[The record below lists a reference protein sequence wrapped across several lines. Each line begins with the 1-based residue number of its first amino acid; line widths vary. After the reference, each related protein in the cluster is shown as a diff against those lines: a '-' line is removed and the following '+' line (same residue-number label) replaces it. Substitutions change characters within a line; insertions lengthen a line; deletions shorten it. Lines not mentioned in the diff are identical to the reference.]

1 MTHNTLR
8 SLVSAAVLAA
18 SAALPLAA
26 TAQVAGASV
35 LGVTET
41 VHASL
46 ANGWSVKKA
55 ILGKDVY
62 NDDAKPEV
70 VGKVDDIIINP
81 KGSVSYAIVNASKFL
96 GLSSHDVLIPVE
108 QFTVEN
114 NRITLRG
121 ATKDALRKLPQFK
134 YADNAGKALK

>member
-1 MTHNTLR
+1 MTKTIR
-8 SLVSAAVLAA
+8 SLFPAVLLAA

-26 TAQVAGASV
+26 TAQVAGGTV

-41 VHASL
+41 VHASV

-62 NDDAKPEV
+62 NNDAKPEV

-108 QFTVEN
+108 QFTIEN
-114 NRITLRG
+114 NRITLPG
-121 ATKDALRKLPQFK
+121 ATKDALRQLPQFK
-134 YADNAGKALK
+134 YADNADKVVK